1 MHELVIRGGTVV
13 DGTGG
18 PSQRADVAVDGGRV
32 TAVGR
37 VDDRGAE
44 ELDAEGHVVAPGF
57 VDLHTHM
64 DAQVFWDPLGRSSC
78 WHGVTTVVMGN
89 CGFTLAPGSA
99 DGRALVLRNLER
111 AEEIPAASMEQG
123 IDWRWS
129 TFREHL
135 AVLDRLPKG
144 INYAPNIGHSAL
156 RTWVMGERAF
166 DGPAT
171 DDDLAAMERELRDAL
186 AAGAVGFTTSRADTH
201 TTADDRPVASRLAA
215 WDEVERLV
223 AALGEV
229 GGVFELALEIQAR
242 SQDPAERA
250 EFLHRLQRLALSTGA
265 PITFGVQVGTVG
277 LDDQLALID
286 DTTAAGGRMFGL
298 THSRGITVVSSFAT
312 RLDFD
317 VLAEWRPIR
326 ALPKDQQQRALRD
339 PDVRRRLV
347 EAAHHGTYVSPA
359 GIGGR
364 KPDFD
369 ALRVFDDPLAIG
381 PTVNEAAAARG
392 VDPVELMIDLALESD
407 FAQLFNR
414 PAFGLDP
421 VDLERVMRHP
431 NTVMTFSDSGAHVSQ
446 IMDSSIQTHLLA
458 HWVRERQAFTLEEA
472 VRMIS
477 GAPAAAWGFG
487 DRGVVAP
494 GFAAD
499 LNVFDPATVG
509 PRLPTIEADL
519 PAGARRLDQ
528 RAQGFRATV
537 VNGEVILRDGE
548 PTGAL
553 PGRLVRVG
561 GRPA

>member
-1 MHELVIRGGTVV
+1 VHDLVIRGGTVV
-13 DGTGG
+13 DGLGG
-18 PSQRADVAVDGGRV
+18 PGRRADVAVADGRV
-32 TAVGR
+32 VAVGE
-37 VDDRGAE
+37 VDGRGAE
-44 ELDAEGHVVAPGF
+44 EVDAEGHVVSPGF

-99 DGRALVLRNLER
+99 AGRALVLRNLEQ

-123 IDWRWS
+123 IDWGWS

-186 AAGAVGFTTSRADTH
+186 AAGAVGFTTSRADSH
-201 TTADDRPVASRLAA
+201 TTSDERPVASRLADWA
-215 WDEVERLV
+215 EVQRLV
-223 AALGEV
+223 GVLGEV
-229 GGVFELALEIQAR
+229 GGVFELALELEAR
-242 SQDPAERA
+242 SEDPAERA
-250 EFLHRLQRLALSTGA
+250 EFLGRLRDLALASGA
-265 PITFGVQVGTVG
+265 PITFGVQIGTPG
-277 LDDQLALID
+277 LDDQLATID
-286 DTTAAGGRMFGL
+286 DTVAAGGRMFGL
-298 THSRGITVVSSFAT
+298 THSRGIHIVSSFAT

-317 VLAEWRPIR
+317 VLAEWRPVR
-326 ALPKDQQQRALRD
+326 ALPRAAQMAALRD

-347 EAAHHGTYVSPA
+347 DAAHHGTYVSPA

-364 KPDFD
+364 RPDFTK
-369 ALRVFDDPLAIG
+369 LRVFDDPLGAN
-381 PTVNEAAAARG
+381 PTVAEAAAARG
-392 VDPVELMIDLALESD
+392 VDPVELMIDLALASD
-407 FAQLFNR
+407 FAQLFSR
-414 PAFGLDP
+414 PAFGL
-421 VDLERVMRHP
+421 VTSDLERVMRHP

-472 VRMIS
+472 VRMITS
-477 GAPAAAWGFG
+477 APAAAWGFP

-499 LNVFDPATVG
+499 LNVFDPAAVG
-509 PRLPTIEADL
+509 PCLPTVVADL

-528 RAQGFRATV
+528 RATGFRATV
-537 VNGEVILRDGE
+537 VNGEVLLRDGE
-548 PTGAL
+548 PTGRL

-561 GRPA
+561 QPAG